1 MVDDKGYNLAFHSTL
16 FVQEQ
21 RFRCPATSPCRR
33 PSDRGPCSAAVIKH
47 EIHWDMERYSGRVF
61 FRELILHSDPLD
73 GGRRLAQT
81 ERAWLVGDNVESS
94 GEIEN
99 LC

>member
-21 RFRCPATSPCRR
+21 RFRCPATS
-33 PSDRGPCSAAVIKH
+33 SADD
-47 EIHWDMERYSGRVF
+47 HWTVDHVQRLLSNTKFIGTWKDFLVVF
-61 FRELILHSDPLD
+61 SSQELILHSDPLD
-73 GGRRLAQT
+73 GGWRLGQT
-81 ERAWLVGDNVESS
+81 DVESS